1 VTASRSTSE
10 RGLWRAGALGL
21 LLGVA
26 LNASAQAPLYGYVDG
41 RGVAHL
47 APQAVDPRYEP
58 LLRERGDDRIR
69 VPGKSIDRASLL
81 TWLEFAPE
89 VKALMPL
96 MRQAAQTNGLDV
108 ELLKALIAVE
118 SGFRPQ
124 QVSPAGAIGLM
135 QLMPAAGERYAT
147 RGERASAGVET
158 LLRDPRHNL
167 AIGSRMLADLW
178 RRTGSI
184 DAALAAWNAG
194 EGRVRRAGNRVP
206 DIAETRAHVHL
217 VLELYW
223 SMLQHSQA
231 QRAHSLRFQAATSAV
246 HPD

>member
-1 VTASRSTSE
+1 MSE
-10 RGLWRAGALGL
+10 RLGVWSAGLLGGL
-21 LLGVA
+21 LLA
-26 LNASAQAPLYGYVDG
+26 LSAPATAQTPLYGYVDG
-41 RGVAHL
+41 QGVAHL
-47 APQAVDPRYEP
+47 APQAVDARYEP
-58 LLRERGDDRIR
+58 LLRERGESRVR
-69 VPGKSIDRASLL
+69 VPGKSIDRGKLL

-89 VKALMPL
+89 VKSLMPQ
-96 MRQAAQTNGLDV
+96 MRQAAQSSGLDV
-108 ELLKALIAVE
+108 ELLKAVIAVE
-118 SGFRPQ
+118 SGFRPD

-147 RGERASAGVET
+147 RDERATAPVET

-223 SMLQHSQA
+223 SMLQSSQS
-231 QRAHSLRFQAATSAV
+231 QRARSLRFMPGTGAM
-246 HPD
+246 HPE

>member
-1 VTASRSTSE
+1 MDA
-10 RGLWRAGALGL
+10 
-21 LLGVA
+21 
-26 LNASAQAPLYGYVDG
+26 
-41 RGVAHL
+41 
-47 APQAVDPRYEP
+47 RYEP
-58 LLRERGDDRIR
+58 LLRDRGESKVR
-69 VPGKSIDRASLL
+69 VPGKSIDRASML

-89 VKALMPL
+89 VKSLMPL
-96 MRQAAQTNGLDV
+96 MRQAAASSGLDV
-108 ELLKALIAVE
+108 ELLKAVVAVE
-118 SGFRPQ
+118 SGFRTDR
-124 QVSPAGAIGLM
+124 VSPAGAIGLM

-147 RGERASAGVET
+147 RGEKASAPVEA

-167 AIGSRMLADLW
+167 TIGARMLADLW

-223 SMLQHSQA
+223 SMLQHSQS
-231 QRAHSLRFQAATSAV
+231 QRARSLRFSPGSAAV

>member
-1 VTASRSTSE
+1 MSE
-10 RGLWRAGALGL
+10 HPSAWPALLGSL
-21 LLGVA
+21 LLA
-26 LNASAQAPLYGYVDG
+26 CAASAVAQTPLYGFVDG
-41 RGVAHL
+41 LGVAHL

-58 LLRERGDDRIR
+58 LLRERGESGMR
-69 VPGKSIDRASLL
+69 VPGKSIDRGKLL

-89 VKALMPL
+89 VKSLMPV
-96 MRQAAQTNGLDV
+96 MRQAAQSSGLDV
-108 ELLKALIAVE
+108 ELLKAVVAVE
-118 SGFRPQ
+118 SGFRPD

-147 RGERASAGVET
+147 RGERASAPVET

-167 AIGSRMLADLW
+167 AIGARMLADLW

-223 SMLQHSQA
+223 AMLQSSQS
-231 QRAHSLRFQAATSAV
+231 QRAHSLRFLAGSDAP
-246 HPD
+246 HPE

>member
-1 VTASRSTSE
+1 MSE
-10 RGLWRAGALGL
+10 RRAGWRWLLGATLLAGAL
-21 LLGVA
+21 A
-26 LNASAQAPLYGYVDG
+26 ASAQTPLYGYVDG

-47 APQAVDPRYEP
+47 APQPLDTRFEP
-58 LLRERGDDRIR
+58 LLRERGESRVR
-69 VPGKSIDRASLL
+69 VPGKSIDRGSLL

-89 VKALMPL
+89 VKSLMPV
-96 MRQAAQTNGLDV
+96 MRQAAQSSGLDV
-108 ELLKALIAVE
+108 ELLKAVVAVE
-118 SGFRPQ
+118 SGFRPD
-124 QVSPAGAIGLM
+124 QVSPACAIGLM

-147 RGERASAGVET
+147 RGERASAPVET

-167 AIGSRMLADLW
+167 AIGARMLADLW

-223 SMLQHSQA
+223 SMLQSSQS
-231 QRAHSLRFQAATSAV
+231 QRAHSLRFMAGSDAS
-246 HPD
+246 HPE